1 MDPHERRAEFNRLR
15 RRLEGL
21 EKRGPKP
28 AAGRRG
34 GQPLSAEDLRRI
46 VRKQGKLPVAASPAA
61 LSPVQYKR
69 DLPRRAAPVPGVE
82 QEGPVVCLEDA
93 VEGVELELEG
103 LGRAYVIPTRV
114 AAVEGAGEVSASF
127 ERALAD
133 AGSTLCSRLERICDP
148 VGLAPS
154 DVIFMDVESTG
165 LASSPLFLIGV
176 MVWAEVGLEVRQFLA
191 RDYAEEATV
200 LSMFTRECASRR
212 LLVTFNGKSF
222 DVPYIRARAAA
233 TGVRYD
239 LSPVHFDLLHECRRV
254 WKDQLPN
261 CKLQTLERHICNRV
275 RHGDIPGSE
284 IPDAYH
290 AFVRSGNANR
300 MVSILK
306 HNMLDL
312 VTLAELM
319 TRFP

>member
-1 MDPHERRAEFNRLR
+1 MNADERRTEFNRLR
-15 RRLEGL
+15 RRLERL
-21 EKRGPKP
+21 DRSS
-28 AAGRRG
+28 GRPSGNHDGTRAF
-34 GQPLSAEDLRRI
+34 SVEDLRRI
-46 VRKQGKLPVAASPAA
+46 VHKQKKAPAA
-61 LSPVQYKR
+61 AAAPLAPVRYKR
-69 DLPRRAAPVPGVE
+69 DLPRHGPPRQIAE
-82 QEGPVVCLEDA
+82 SEGPIVRLEDA
-93 VEGVELELEG
+93 VQGVEEILEG

-114 AAVEGAGEVSASF
+114 SELEGAREISTTF
-127 ERALAD
+127 ERALED
-133 AGSTLCSRLERICDP
+133 EGSALCSRLERFCDP
-148 VGLAPS
+148 LDLAPS

-176 MVWAEVGLEVRQFLA
+176 MVWTEAGLEVRQFLA
-191 RDYAEEATV
+191 RDYSEEAPV
-200 LSMFTRECASRR
+200 LSMFTRACAARR

-233 TGVRYD
+233 TGVPYD
-239 LSPVHFDLLHECRRV
+239 LSPVHFDLLHECRRT
-254 WKDQLPN
+254 WKDRLPD
-261 CKLQTLERHICNRV
+261 CRLQTLERHICNRV
-275 RHGDIPGSE
+275 RHDDIPGSE

-319 TRFP
+319 TRFPS